1 MDKSFKRIIEKAEI
15 IDKTDIKGA
24 IIMQN
29 PKDFFEIK
37 GKLFFVKSEDTFY
50 KNDGLNWLKLVE
62 KETKTQGFEKEKIE
76 MLIAW
81 NNKFKE
87 YVDNRFK
94 EMELKQ
100 ERLLAIVKENIDL
113 KIKLVNKKGMVENG

>member
-1 MDKSFKRIIEKAEI
+1 
-15 IDKTDIKGA
+15 
-24 IIMQN
+24 
-29 PKDFFEIK
+29 
-37 GKLFFVKSEDTFY
+37 
-50 KNDGLNWLKLVE
+50 
-62 KETKTQGFEKEKIE
+62 